1 MCKFRID
8 QYLIVVNLNNI
19 SINEILVTEFVTVK
33 VSQNQNLMQVQ
44 IDRFPLSNCCN
55 KKPRRKSSSKQT
67 EMNILS
73 SINQM

>member
-1 MCKFRID
+1 MRKFRID

-44 IDRFPLSNCCN
+44 IHRFPLSNCCN
-55 KKPRRKSSSKQT
+55 KKQSSSKQT

>member
-44 IDRFPLSNCCN
+44 IHRFPLSNCCN
-55 KKPRRKSSSKQT
+55 KKHRRKSSSKQT